1 MTNLVIADLE
11 MNLDLTK
18 EAMQAL
24 RGKGW
29 LSEVSRS
36 TSRAARRTRRVIV
49 RTGQA
54 LGSIWG

>member
-11 MNLDLTK
+11 MNVDLTK

-29 LSEVSRS
+29 WKEVSSS
-36 TSRAARRTRRVIV
+36 TSKAVRRTQRLVGKI
-49 RTGQA
+49 GQTWF
-54 LGSIWG
+54 G